1 MPSIADHIL
10 TISVF
15 VCLQVTPAQLKASG
29 INPRTKQP
37 YVRGAYQTAE
47 ATATTATQIAA
58 QKREAKAAEAKLA
71 AASKS
76 AADKQEIAR
85 LNAEVTR
92 LTEALKAAED
102 KIELTRSQATL
113 EASQASA
120 EKMLQRYRDGLRD
133 GASLSRGQI
142 CNLASEGAASSTPSS
157 AAGHTCSG
165 SSPSFGF

>member
-47 ATATTATQIAA
+47 AAATATQIAS
-58 QKREAKAAEAKLA
+58 QKRDAKAAEAKLA

-85 LNAEVTR
+85 LNAEVAR

-113 EASQASA
+113 EASQSMS
-120 EKMLQRYRDGLRD
+120 EKMLKRYRDGLRD

-165 SSPSFGF
+165 ESPSFGF